1 MRRNIGIY
9 NLHMQAMGGGEKL
22 TLVIAEHLSL
32 KHNVSLFCA
41 EPVDI
46 AALERFFE
54 VDLSRVTFVPLE
66 GIGPLSRVI
75 AKIQRNGS
83 HAVSLHHFQQL
94 RKYNLDILIN
104 NSYASGLRCPADRGI
119 FMCMFPHPMR
129 LETLDSYPLVVAISQ
144 YSADWAGKMWNRR
157 AEVICPPCDDM
168 GPPAAKGKMILHV
181 GRFIADHDDD
191 ERHHKG
197 QSLMLDAFKR
207 LTDLHNDGWELHF
220 AGSIAPDKRSAN
232 FVNTIVQ
239 NAAGF
244 PVSFHFD
251 AAREQIRNLYR
262 RAAIYWHA
270 TGYGFDAE
278 RYPAK
283 QEHFGISTVEAMS
296 AGAVPVVYASGGQKE
311 IVTDGVDGFWWKDIE
326 GLIRQTTRLIDEP
339 ALRCRMAHEAIV
351 SSKRFSKQAF
361 TAQVDQLISKIF
373 LQDFP
378 VH

>member
-1 MRRNIGIY
+1 
-9 NLHMQAMGGGEKL
+9 
-22 TLVIAEHLSL
+22 
-32 KHNVSLFCA
+32 
-41 EPVDI
+41 
-46 AALERFFE
+46 
-54 VDLSRVTFVPLE
+54 
-66 GIGPLSRVI
+66 
-75 AKIQRNGS
+75 
-83 HAVSLHHFQQL
+83 
-94 RKYNLDILIN
+94 
-104 NSYASGLRCPADRGI
+104 
-119 FMCMFPHPMR
+119 
-129 LETLDSYPLVVAISQ
+129 
-144 YSADWAGKMWNRR
+144 
-157 AEVICPPCDDM
+157 
-168 GPPAAKGKMILHV
+168 
-181 GRFIADHDDD
+181 
-191 ERHHKG
+191 
-197 QSLMLDAFKR
+197 MLDAVKR
-207 LTDLHNDGWELHF
+207 RTDLHNDGWELHF

-278 RYPAK
+278 RYPGK